1 MHLEVN
7 TMNDNPEL
15 NLTSN
20 LNSSAHEPQPTRNV
34 IDKLINLIMSFYFC
48 KNRKNKKLSV
58 LP

>member
-34 IDKLINLIMSFYFC
+34 IDKLINFSQKSKTQETFGAP
-48 KNRKNKKLSV
+48 KKETHS
-58 LP
+58 